1 MAQKY
6 SRMQSNRHSPLLT
19 SDLQLGCILPQA
31 QLQHL
36 SDRYGIGLY
45 CNIGVNLTAANINTR
60 DLQDMVHRLIHRQN
74 AECSSNFR
82 AGSVN
87 DGGWTVCTAGP
98 YNLSS
103 SSSVISGGIAKDWS
117 FDTDITKKYGCRLD
131 AFDPTID
138 YINDTTWKTDKIL
151 FHKIGLSAK
160 THITEEGWRLMSLGD
175 IIDTFVGP
183 GATVDYLKFDIEDY
197 EVELIEQAVADGS
210 LQRAK
215 QVAFE
220 IHVRSA
226 FLIDPARL
234 KR

>member
-1 MAQKY
+1 
-6 SRMQSNRHSPLLT
+6 
-19 SDLQLGCILPQA
+19 
-31 QLQHL
+31 
-36 SDRYGIGLY
+36 
-45 CNIGVNLTAANINTR
+45 
-60 DLQDMVHRLIHRQN
+60 
-74 AECSSNFR
+74 
-82 AGSVN
+82 VN

-103 SSSVISGGIAKDWS
+103 SSRVISGGIAKDWS

-234 KR
+234 KRIIRIFILLETNGFLKWHYYPNPYAKCLRTPTDGHLCGWINVHYINANYLPLAISS